1 MVSKQEMLKKL
12 QETDF
17 PDNTSRKNVLKGNQ
31 TSSQNMTLGKV
42 RVLFKPKGT
51 YAQSRHNK
59 KHPELYKMSKAF
71 LKNVTCPLHAWRM
84 G

>member
-42 RVLFKPKGT
+42 G
-51 YAQSRHNK
+51 QD
-59 KHPELYKMSKAF
+59 
-71 LKNVTCPLHAWRM
+71 
-84 G
+84 

>member
-59 KHPELYKMSKAF
+59 KHPELYKM
-71 LKNVTCPLHAWRM
+71 
-84 G
+84 